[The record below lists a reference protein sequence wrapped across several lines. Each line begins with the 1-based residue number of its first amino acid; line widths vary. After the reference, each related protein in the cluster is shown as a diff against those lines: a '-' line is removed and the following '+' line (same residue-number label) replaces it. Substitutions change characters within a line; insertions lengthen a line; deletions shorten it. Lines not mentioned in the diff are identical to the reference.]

1 MLLPNLPICMSNV
14 WRRTPILGKSE
25 IKGVDCDFPFPL
37 ELTLTPCP
45 LPQLNSSALGF
56 CAADSCCQNKTDEA
70 GMMSCVTDYSSM
82 DKYIHEH
89 PRCGTNGT
97 CYPGL
102 CDSYVSGVGYE
113 GLADGRNAICNG
125 VTDAN
130 GTKWEFEGCYRDY
143 PGYPDHQ
150 LYAKTVYCGISKCLV
165 DGGSYATCIC
175 QAYKSLCEVFGDVR
189 KYAVSPISYPLTY

>member
-1 MLLPNLPICMSNV
+1 M
-14 WRRTPILGKSE
+14 
-25 IKGVDCDFPFPL
+25 
-37 ELTLTPCP
+37 
-45 LPQLNSSALGF
+45 LPQFNSSTLGF
-56 CAADSCCQNKTDEA
+56 CAADLCCQNKTDEA

-165 DGGSYATCIC
+165 DGGSYGTCIC